1 MHEVYPNK
9 GESKKDFIKRF
20 MSVTAKEYPDEKQRF
35 AVANSYWERRHKKV
49 NEELSQETDNEGNV
63 LSKEQVEFFKNSKV
77 RDKDGRLIV
86 CYHGTPNPG
95 FKEFNPK
102 SNKSQF
108 GGYKFDNYNV
118 NYFTTDK
125 DAAVSFTEIG
135 VERDGNVYACYLN
148 IVNPYV
154 VNNKTEASLRT
165 SFNIKDDELRKH
177 QLELFDKIFNKWK
190 GRFISYG
197 DYEFKELNK
206 DLHTLNL
213 ELRPSEI
220 YSNDAEDE
228 DIDIFDLF
236 YLGNNSFFGAEH
248 PIEPSY
254 TVDELFDDDMYDQ
267 LKEDILGIS
276 EEYGD
281 DYFFSTDDIVRYV
294 ISLNETKG
302 TNYDGIVI
310 PDIYDSKS
318 MFGLKGTDYITLK
331 SSNQIKLITNENP
344 TTSNRID
351 EEKLYHGTD
360 YTFDKFQKNRINW
373 FTDDIKY
380 AKSYGKNIMKKDIDT
395 SDFINIGEIN
405 QYLDYADEEDFD
417 ENDNLIV
424 DYSHTFVPQSL
435 KEVADKL
442 GVDVDELVAIYNME
456 GGSTEEVD
464 GITFMIDPLYEI
476 TNSLY
481 FYDLLKENGIKG
493 IIATEDGITT
503 YGVVGTKSINEELN
517 NKDEIISVLKK
528 TSVKEEP
535 PSRCFILEDGTFIDV
550 IGGDLPHAATAEYLY
565 KLGLVDKDFIT
576 SNIKGYA
583 DDTKLISLIKAIT
596 CNGYGEFYFRL
607 LKDRPTD
614 AQFKSLTL

>member
-1 MHEVYPNK
+1 MWK
-9 GESKKDFIKRF
+9 LGKKIYGKNVSEDDLKTEEFRNLMIKNGF
-20 MSVTAKEYPDEKQRF
+20 SGVIYNEDDYTSVIIAF
-35 AVANSYWERRHKKV
+35 NSNQIKSITNQNPTNSNNI
-49 NEELSQETDNEGNV
+49 NEELSQETDNEGNI
-63 LSKEQVEFFKNSKV
+63 LSPEQIAFFKDSKV
-77 RDKDGRLIV
+77 RDKNGNLIV

-108 GGYKFDNYNV
+108 GSYKFDNYNV

-135 VERDGNVYACYLN
+135 IERDGNVYACYLN

-154 VNNKTEASLRT
+154 VNNKTEANLRT

-197 DYEFKELNK
+197 DSEFKELNK

-213 ELRPSEI
+213 ELRPSEL
-220 YSNDAEDE
+220 YADDADDE
-228 DIDIFDLF
+228 DKDIFDLF

-331 SSNQIKLITNENP
+331 SSNQIKLIDNLNP
-344 TTSNRID
+344 TNSNRID
-351 EEKLYHGTD
+351 EEFATTEK
-360 YTFDKFQKNRINW
+360 FDMFITQSPYEARN
-373 FTDDIKY
+373 Y
-380 AKSYGKNIMKKDIDT
+380 LLGKNNAYRIFIDEH
-395 SDFINIGEIN
+395 I
-405 QYLDYADEEDFD
+405 
-417 ENDNLIV
+417 
-424 DYSHTFVPQSL
+424 
-435 KEVADKL
+435 
-442 GVDVDELVAIYNME
+442 
-456 GGSTEEVD
+456 
-464 GITFMIDPLYEI
+464 PLY
-476 TNSLY
+476 L
-481 FYDLLKENGIKG
+481 
-493 IIATEDGITT
+493 IADAWETVHTDM
-503 YGVVGTKSINEELN
+503 VELA
-517 NKDEIISVLKK
+517 KQQ
-528 TSVKEEP
+528 
-535 PSRCFILEDGTFIDV
+535 GW
-550 IGGDLPHAATAEYLY
+550 
-565 KLGLVDKDFIT
+565 
-576 SNIKGYA
+576 
-583 DDTKLISLIKAIT
+583 DTK
-596 CNGYGEFYFRL
+596 
-607 LKDRPTD
+607 
-614 AQFKSLTL
+614 